1 MAACVLH
8 SPGFSLCGFW
18 TRACFR
24 IIAVGFNF
32 ACANHLRDNIHLEG
46 LWNAGKALWKVWKLG
61 GEQPMEVLITGN
73 LGYVGPI
80 VARHLRRAHPDA
92 RLIGYDS
99 AFFALST
106 TGALVLP
113 ERTLDEQ
120 HFGDVR
126 DIPDHVFDSVDAVV
140 HLAAVSNDPMGNK
153 FERVTEDVNYR
164 ASVDIGRKASKAG
177 VSHFVFASSCS
188 VYGFAP
194 GAARKES
201 DELNPQTAYARSK
214 VNTEKGLA
222 EIKDDKMIVTCL
234 RFATAC
240 GMSDRLRLDLV
251 LNDFVACA
259 LAMGKIDVLS
269 DGSPWRPLIDVRD
282 MARAIDWGI
291 SRSASNGGRFLA
303 VNVGSDDRNYQ
314 VKDLAN
320 AVAEAIP
327 GTSVSIN
334 QAALPDTR
342 SYKVDFSLFGS
353 LAKNHLPRITLR
365 QSIDMLSK
373 GLRGMGFSDPDF
385 RNSPYIRL
393 KVLESHIAAGRLTSD
408 LRWSALA
415 PEDV

>member
-1 MAACVLH
+1 MK
-8 SPGFSLCGFW
+8 
-18 TRACFR
+18 
-24 IIAVGFNF
+24 I
-32 ACANHLRDNIHLEG
+32 
-46 LWNAGKALWKVWKLG
+46 
-61 GEQPMEVLITGN
+61 LITGN

-80 VARHLRRAHPDA
+80 VARHLRREHPGA

-113 ERTLDEQ
+113 ERALDEQ
-120 HFGDVR
+120 HYGDVR
-126 DIPDHVFDSVDAVV
+126 EIPDALLDGIDAVV

-153 FERVTEDVNYR
+153 FERVTDDVNYH
-164 ASVDIGRKASKAG
+164 ASVEIGRKASKAG
-177 VSHFVFASSCS
+177 VSHFIFASSCS

-194 GAARKES
+194 GAARKET

-222 EIKDDKMIVTCL
+222 SIPDNKMVITCL

-259 LAMGKIDVLS
+259 LATGKIDVLS

-291 SRSASNGGRFLA
+291 TRSAGDSGRFLA
-303 VNVGSDDRNYQ
+303 VNVGSDERNYQ

-320 AVAEAIP
+320 AVAQAIP

-342 SYKVDFSLFGS
+342 SYKVDFSLFCS
-353 LAKNHLPRITLR
+353 LAKKHQPQVTLR
-365 QSIDMLSK
+365 QSIDMLAK
-373 GLRGMGFSDPDF
+373 GLRSMGFADPDF
-385 RNSPYIRL
+385 RNSPYMRL
-393 KVLESHIAAGRLTSD
+393 KVLESHIAAGRLTPD

-415 PEDV
+415 LEEV

>member
-1 MAACVLH
+1 MEFREGSVEKLEI
-8 SPGFSLCGFW
+8 SPGL
-18 TRACFR
+18 
-24 IIAVGFNF
+24 
-32 ACANHLRDNIHLEG
+32 
-46 LWNAGKALWKVWKLG
+46 
-61 GEQPMEVLITGN
+61 PMKILITGN

-80 VARHLRRAHPDA
+80 VARHLRLAHPDA
-92 RLIGYDS
+92 HLVGYDS

-106 TGALVLP
+106 TGATVLP
-113 ERTLDEQ
+113 ERALDEQ
-120 HFGDVR
+120 HYGDVR
-126 DIPDHVFDSVDAVV
+126 EIPDELLDGVNAVI

-164 ASVDIGRKASKAG
+164 ASLEIGRKASKAG

-194 GAARKES
+194 GAARKEA

-222 EIKDDKMIVTCL
+222 SIPDDKMIITCL

-291 SRSASNGGRFLA
+291 TRRASNGGRFLA

-320 AVAEAIP
+320 AVAEAVP
-327 GTSVSIN
+327 GTGVSIN
-334 QAALPDTR
+334 KAALPDTR
-342 SYKVDFSLFGS
+342 SYKVDFSLFAS
-353 LAKNHLPRITLR
+353 LATKHQPQVTLR
-365 QSIDMLSK
+365 RSIDMLTK
-373 GLRGMGFSDPDF
+373 GLRSMGFADPDF

-393 KVLESHIAAGRLTSD
+393 KMLEAHIAAGRLTPD

-415 PEDV
+415 PEVA